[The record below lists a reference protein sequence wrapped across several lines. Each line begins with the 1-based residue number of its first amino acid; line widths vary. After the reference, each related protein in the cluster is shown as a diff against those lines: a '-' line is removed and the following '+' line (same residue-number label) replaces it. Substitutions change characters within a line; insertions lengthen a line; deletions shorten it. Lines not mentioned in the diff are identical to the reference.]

1 MSDLDLDQYEATAR
15 ASEFQEGYAAGYAA
29 AFAHLRERHAAAIDA
44 AEPGESVMCGV
55 CQRPHRNYRRKL
67 NAGMAAVT
75 VRLYALGGGSAMGW
89 VNVVRLFPNTTHR
102 GGEWAQIRH
111 WGLAL
116 PRDVRTHATNSP
128 GDWQITPL
136 GVAFV
141 EGRIEVPRYIET
153 RDGELLRKSKE
164 TISIMGALGN
174 AFDYAELLRGEG

>member
-75 VRLYALGGGSAMGW
+75 VRLYALGGGSAMDW